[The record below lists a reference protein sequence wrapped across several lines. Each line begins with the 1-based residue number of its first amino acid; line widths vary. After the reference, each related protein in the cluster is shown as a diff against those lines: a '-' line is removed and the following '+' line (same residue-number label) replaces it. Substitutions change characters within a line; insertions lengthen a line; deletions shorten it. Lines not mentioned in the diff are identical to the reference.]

1 MTRPGTSRILA
12 TTGTTALI
20 AVFLAGCAGLGSDD
34 GGTSD
39 DSARPASEEVYAT
52 EAPADGE
59 YAPEVDGLDADMSGN
74 RADVAADVEEGAEPA
89 LIKTGTISLVADD
102 VADARLDARK
112 IIDQFGGTIDEEETQ
127 ADDDGGVTDA
137 RIVLR
142 VPSEDFEE
150 VVERL
155 EGIATLESSTS
166 SSTDVRDQVI
176 RTNVQIDVQEAAID
190 RIQALLDRAKNL
202 GNVIRIESELTDRIA
217 KLQTL
222 KRTAA
227 YLADQTSLSTIN
239 LYLEKKDEDDEPA
252 MEDATGFVAGLE
264 RGWDAFSTAA
274 VWVAGAVGTVLP
286 FAGLVLVIGVPA
298 WLLAR
303 RRRGTP
309 AGAAAPAAPVG
320 PVDAP

>member
-1 MTRPGTSRILA
+1 MTSRTLTA
-12 TTGTTALI
+12 VSSTVLLTAL
-20 AVFLAGCAGLGSDD
+20 LAGCAGIESDD
-34 GGTSD
+34 GAAGDT
-39 DSARPASEEVYAT
+39 APGPAAEDVYAT
-52 EAPADGE
+52 EAPADMEHADAIDAGLSE
-59 YAPEVDGLDADMSGN
+59 SGARDEAAEAESPDDGQ
-74 RADVAADVEEGAEPA
+74 EPA

-102 VADARLDARK
+102 VGDARLDARK
-112 IIDQFGGTIDEEETQ
+112 IVDQFGGTIDEEETQ

-166 SSTDVRDQVI
+166 SSTDVRDRVI

-190 RIQALLDRAKNL
+190 RIQALLDRAVNL

-227 YLADQTSLSTIN
+227 YLADQTSMSTIH
-239 LYLEKKDEDDEPA
+239 LYLEKSDPDEKPKPEEKDKA
-252 MEDATGFVAGLE
+252 GFVAGLD
-264 RGWDAFSTAA
+264 RGWDAFTTAA
-274 VWVAGAVGTVLP
+274 VWVAGAVGTLLP
-286 FAGLVLVIGVPA
+286 FAGLVLVIGVPV

-303 RRRGTP
+303 RRRTTSP
-309 AGAAAPAAPVG
+309 LAAPAAPV
-320 PVDAP
+320 DAP

>member
-1 MTRPGTSRILA
+1 MTRPGTSRTLA
-12 TTGTTALI
+12 ATGTAALI
-20 AVFLAGCAGLGSDD
+20 AVFLAGCGGLGSDD
-34 GGTSD
+34 GGGSD

-52 EAPADGE
+52 EAPADAE
-59 YAPEVDGLDADMSGN
+59 YAAEVDGLDADMSGN
-74 RADVAADVEEGAEPA
+74 RADVAAEVEEGAEPA
-89 LIKTGTISLVADD
+89 LIKTGTISLVAED

-150 VVERL
+150 IVERL

-166 SSTDVRDQVI
+166 SSTDVRDRVI
-176 RTNVQIDVQEAAID
+176 RTNVQIDVQEAAIE
-190 RIQALLDRAKNL
+190 RIEALLDRAENL

-227 YLADQTSLSTIN
+227 YLADQTSMSTIN
-239 LYLEKKDEDDEPA
+239 LYLEKQDEDDKPGPK
-252 MEDATGFVAGLE
+252 EDDETGFVAGLE

-303 RRRGTP
+303 RRRTTP
-309 AGAAAPAAPVG
+309 AIATAAPA